1 MAMLWCARP
10 TLAPQVFVE
19 TRKRGRQSEKE
30 ETLTGPI
37 CRLLVF
43 FVVLVM
49 ILRS

>member
-1 MAMLWCARP
+1 MHLFGVRHHDWY
-10 TLAPQVFVE
+10 LKFLVE
-19 TRKRGRQSEKE
+19 TKKRGRQSEKE